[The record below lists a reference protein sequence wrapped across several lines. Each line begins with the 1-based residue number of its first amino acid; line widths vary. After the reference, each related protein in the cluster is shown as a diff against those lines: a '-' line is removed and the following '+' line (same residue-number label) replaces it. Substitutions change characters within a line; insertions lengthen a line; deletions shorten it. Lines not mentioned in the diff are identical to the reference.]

1 MHADSCLGGARAVSI
16 YDGLLIFIFFFLIFF
31 FLMQIHVW
39 AVHGLSVS
47 MTDFMLFLQTRA
59 VVNKIRARL
68 TSLKVFLTID
78 KSLPDASQVPEGFRV
93 WGLGLRV

>member
-1 MHADSCLGGARAVSI
+1 
-16 YDGLLIFIFFFLIFF
+16 
-31 FLMQIHVW
+31 MQIHVW

-78 KSLPDASQVPEGFRV
+78 KSLPDASQVPEGFREGFRV
-93 WGLGLRV
+93 QTLGCRIRVQGSGFRD